1 MTARKDNSPSVA
13 TFADHE
19 VITPANPLYKAIAQA
34 PADDDDPVARAEA
47 ALAQLSTE
55 FAEWMQSECE
65 RLETARREVVRQ
77 GFTEKT
83 HAELFRAAHD
93 IKGEA
98 ATFGYPAVV
107 GAADSLCR
115 LLEHTPGMSRI
126 PLKLVEQR
134 GRGAGNRARAC
145 ARRSRVRRRHVDPP
159 LARGH
164 GRILAQRKRRPAGLS
179 GKHLRADACAVAR
192 ALGSA

>member
-1 MTARKDNSPSVA
+1 MAVRKDNLPSVA

-19 VITPANPLYKAIAQA
+19 VIAPANPLYKAIAQA

-126 PLKLVEQR
+126 PLTLVEQ
-134 GRGAGNRARAC
+134 
-145 ARRSRVRRRHVDPP
+145 HVDAVRAIAREHARDDPASVAGTLTRRLREVTDEFLRSENVDRP
-159 LARGH
+159 DYLESIFAPTLA
-164 GRILAQRKRRPAGLS
+164 P
-179 GKHLRADACAVAR
+179 
-192 ALGSA
+192 